1 MRARL
6 REDCLWPQTAPRSG
20 INGRRYAYGQPP
32 DVYAETAFKDERRRG
47 RGGDKGTLTV
57 PSVTPKT
64 SSFGCRQPISR
75 CSISVDVCGRARFV
89 RTFTYTCSAGDG
101 DGSRHRPMAVA
112 ACRYGP
118 LPSRALPS
126 RASPTRASCNSTISD
141 FVFFTCSRG
150 QVMQVT
156 PALDWRNLLQML
168 FFSPHSRPSC
178 VASAPVNVT
187 PSECNARSVACIKQR
202 EGIYNLVDKD
212 NVVTLCNCKFRRIW
226 AEGHPS
232 HGVVLWPL
240 SIGLPKISRHLS
252 KA

>member
-1 MRARL
+1 MQIRAPSKPGPS
-6 REDCLWPQTAPRSG
+6 EP
-20 INGRRYAYGQPP
+20 GQPNSGV
-32 DVYAETAFKDERRRG
+32 VYST
-47 RGGDKGTLTV
+47 
-57 PSVTPKT
+57 
-64 SSFGCRQPISR
+64 IS
-75 CSISVDVCGRARFV
+75 DFV
-89 RTFTYTCSAGDG
+89 F
-101 DGSRHRPMAVA
+101 
-112 ACRYGP
+112 
-118 LPSRALPS
+118 L
-126 RASPTRASCNSTISD
+126 NSTISD